1 MNDAVYPPKLLQI
14 EDPVRGVPT
23 DLARTRSPSSQPS
36 DPVPVGCQTREQG
49 GPNQAS
55 RSGDHQVKV

>member
-1 MNDAVYPPKLLQI
+1 MNDAVYPPELLQI

-49 GPNQAS
+49 GPDQAS